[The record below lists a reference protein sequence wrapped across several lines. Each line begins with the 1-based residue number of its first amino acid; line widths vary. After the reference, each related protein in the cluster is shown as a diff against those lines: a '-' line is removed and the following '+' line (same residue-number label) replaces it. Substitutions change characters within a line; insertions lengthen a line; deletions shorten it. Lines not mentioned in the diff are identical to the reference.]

1 MESCTT
7 HGCASSEAT
16 FQARIEDAR
25 AEDQGSSWAPTRVK
39 TLSPSIGSGVASGAI
54 VPLLKIQRT
63 MDRTVVF
70 RVSGRLDA
78 ENVSE
83 LCQLIDAEPAG
94 APVVLDL
101 TDLVLADSDA
111 IRYLRDCET
120 GDRIVLR
127 NCPEYI
133 RVWMAAEENH

>member
-1 MESCTT
+1 M
-7 HGCASSEAT
+7 A
-16 FQARIEDAR
+16 
-25 AEDQGSSWAPTRVK
+25 
-39 TLSPSIGSGVASGAI
+39 
-54 VPLLKIQRT
+54 LLKIQRA

-70 RVSGRLDA
+70 TVSGRLDA

-94 APVVLDL
+94 AVVVLDF
-101 TDLVLADSDA
+101 TDLILADRDA

-127 NCPEYI
+127 NCPAYV
-133 RVWMAAEENH
+133 RVWMAAEESH

>member
-1 MESCTT
+1 M
-7 HGCASSEAT
+7 A
-16 FQARIEDAR
+16 
-25 AEDQGSSWAPTRVK
+25 
-39 TLSPSIGSGVASGAI
+39 
-54 VPLLKIQRT
+54 LLKIQRT

-70 RVSGRLDA
+70 TVSGRLDA

-94 APVVLDL
+94 AAVVLDF
-101 TDLVLADSDA
+101 TDLVLADRDA

-127 NCPEYI
+127 NCPAYI
-133 RVWMAAEENH
+133 GAWMAAEENH